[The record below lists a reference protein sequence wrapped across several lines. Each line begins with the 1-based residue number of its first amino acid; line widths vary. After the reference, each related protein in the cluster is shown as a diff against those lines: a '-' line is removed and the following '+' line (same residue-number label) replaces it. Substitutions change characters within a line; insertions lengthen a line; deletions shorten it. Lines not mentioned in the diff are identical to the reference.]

1 VYHKQNIITENLR
14 TIIQFYAA
22 DFRSTLPCFSR
33 MKLALQ
39 FFYDDDDDDAANKNS
54 RQVHVPVITKL
65 KEVQWHNHC
74 CCCCCCCYNTTNLH
88 LLLLARLMGQ
98 YCFARWCLSSVVVC
112 NAAGE
117 WAGWPP
123 GAWEVGRRARRRLG
137 GRHCMAGQHG
147 YVPLE
152 RQLV

>member
-1 VYHKQNIITENLR
+1 MYHKQNIITENLR

-74 CCCCCCCYNTTNLH
+74 CCCCCCCCYNTTNLH

-98 YCFARWCLSSVVVC
+98 YCFARWCLSSSVTLP
-112 NAAGE
+112 ASGPA
-117 WAGWPP
+117 
-123 GAWEVGRRARRRLG
+123 GRRARGRLAAGRVG
-137 GRHCMAGQHG
+137 GWAADTAWQASMVTSR
-147 YVPLE
+147 
-152 RQLV
+152 